1 MAMNI
6 CTRYRGYVYASFTH
20 RASSRPLASRTNVM
34 NVECDVIDMRKFQ
47 AHYPDWS
54 YTYDLRGI
62 LDEIHDSHCVRMTRT
77 A

>member
-1 MAMNI
+1 
-6 CTRYRGYVYASFTH
+6 
-20 RASSRPLASRTNVM
+20 M